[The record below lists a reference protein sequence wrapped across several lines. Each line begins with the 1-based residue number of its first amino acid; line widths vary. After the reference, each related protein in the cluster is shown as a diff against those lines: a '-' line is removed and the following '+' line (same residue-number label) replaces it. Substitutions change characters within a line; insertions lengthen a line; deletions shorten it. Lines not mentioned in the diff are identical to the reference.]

1 MILWRPPTGDPV
13 SSSKLGSTFGSI
25 ENSFSTITGKGVY
38 LGLALTDGGGL
49 LLNISGG
56 TACFSGGATPYA
68 GGSTVLANNITNHIY
83 LTSQFNNSTRFFDAV
98 LVTNVTGTDPSDSI
112 KLGTVI
118 TSGGAIVTITP
129 NPLLHMM
136 TVREITNFID
146 NLILTSAGTVTSVG
160 LTVPTGFAVT
170 NSPITSSGNIS
181 FTVTPTGLL
190 KGDGTGI
197 LSAVSGTDYVAPG
210 SLGAAAYMPTG
221 NLSGQI
227 PVVNSSNKLDSSI
240 IPVIEITNVFPVAN
254 QAAMLALTGASTGDI
269 AVDASQNKSF
279 ILAYP
284 PASTLSN
291 WIEILAPGQVL
302 SVAGRVGA
310 VTLTTADVS
319 GLNYGAYMPTGNLI
333 GQLPVLETGNLL
345 NISTIPVITTVK
357 GGTGFSSYT
366 RGDTLYADTTT
377 SLAKLP
383 AAVAGNAVLTSFNN
397 GSYIEP
403 KWQST
408 LSVAAGGTGLSTIG
422 TGELLVGSSGTTLV
436 PVTAS
441 SSTGQILTS
450 AFNGTWYYPVW
461 TNAPSQFTWVTI
473 TADTIAAINTGYI
486 INDTALV
493 TLTLPGTAAV
503 GSVVKVTGKGTGGWK
518 VGQPAGLTIYFGF
531 STSTAGTGGS
541 LASTHLRNSIELV
554 CITPNTEWNVV
565 SSVGNITIV

>member
-25 ENSFSTITGKGVY
+25 ENSFTTVTGKGVY
-38 LGLALTDGGGL
+38 SGLSLTDGGGL
-49 LLNISGG
+49 LLNIAGGAANFSGG
-56 TACFSGGATPYA
+56 TTPYSGG
-68 GGSTVLANNITNHIY
+68 SSVLANNTTNHIY

-98 LVTNVTGTDPSDSI
+98 LVTNVTGTDPADSL
-112 KLGTVI
+112 KLGTVL
-118 TSGGAIVTITP
+118 TAAGAIVSITP

-146 NLILTSAGTVTSVG
+146 NLVLSGAGTVTSVG
-160 LTVPTGFAVT
+160 LIVPTGFLATGSPVT
-170 NSPITSSGNIS
+170 NAGNIS
-181 FTVTPTGLL
+181 FTVTPVGIL
-190 KGDGTGI
+190 KGNGTGV
-197 LSAVSGTDYVAPG
+197 LAAVSGTDFVLPS

-227 PVVNSSNKLDSSI
+227 PVINASNKLDSSV

-284 PASTLSN
+284 PASTLAN

-302 SVAGRVGA
+302 SVAGRTGV
-310 VTLTTADVS
+310 VTLTTADIA
-319 GLNYGAYMPTGNLI
+319 GLNYGAYMPTGNLV

-345 NISTIPVITTVK
+345 NISTIPVITAVK
-357 GGTGFSSYT
+357 GGTGQSVYV
-366 RGDTLYADTTT
+366 RGDTLYANTTT
-377 SLAKLP
+377 SLTRL
-383 AAVAGNAVLTSFNN
+383 AAAAAGNAVLTSFNN

-408 LSVAAGGTGLSTIG
+408 LTVASGGTGVSSITQ
-422 TGELLVGSSGTTLV
+422 GELLAGSSSNTFVGITA
-436 PVTAS
+436 AS
-441 SSTGQILTS
+441 SVGQILTS

-461 TNAPSQFTWVTI
+461 AAAPTSFTWITI
-473 TADTIAAINTGYI
+473 TVNTTAAINTGYI
-486 INDTALV
+486 INDPALITV
-493 TLTLPGTAAV
+493 TLPGTAAV
-503 GSVVKVTGKGTGGWK
+503 GSIIKITGKGAGGWK
-518 VGQPAGLTIYFGF
+518 LDQIAGQSINFGF
-531 STSTAGTGGS
+531 STSTVGTGGS

-554 CITPNTEWNVV
+554 CITANTEWNVI